1 MNIKIKSGVVSFI
14 VKNNART
21 IFSNLDVTFSNGVN
35 VIFGRS
41 GSGKSTLLKLLSLEL
56 GLSSG
61 SMKIDNEEASYF
73 NQEQRKKYINSIFN
87 DQDLFYDKYTLRDNL
102 KIILNNR
109 GIEFKEDE
117 YKDYFPTNTF
127 DTKYEFLSSGQKN
140 KSTIGL
146 AKIFKAK
153 VVLLDEPTSNLASE
167 DIPSFLSSIEELASN
182 TEMVFIATNDER
194 IMNYSKF
201 KYYHVEHQ
209 ELQYEKKWKTIFK
222 VSL

>member
-1 MNIKIKSGVVSFI
+1 MKIKIKSGVVSFL

-21 IFSNLDVTFSNGVN
+21 IFSNLDVTFTNGVN

-73 NQEQRKKYINSIFN
+73 NKEQRIKYINSVFN

-102 KIILNNR
+102 EIILTNR

-117 YKDYFPTNTF
+117 YKDYFPSNTF

-140 KSTIGL
+140 KCTIGL
-146 AKIFKAK
+146 ARIFKAK

-194 IMNYSKF
+194 IMNYKKF

-209 ELQYEKKWKTIFK
+209 ELQYEKE
-222 VSL
+222 